1 MAQKSIFQERLNT
14 YIEELKG
21 LYLGLYHDE
30 NAFE

>member
-21 LYLGLYHDE
+21 LYLGQPE
-30 NAFE
+30 TVPETT